1 VSRLRSFTEFFGLR
15 RSIVGLLTMAV
26 LVGMGERMAETFLP
40 LYVLALGGWM
50 FLPGL
55 LNGMDNLLSALY
67 SFPGGYLAEKLG
79 IKRSLLIFNA
89 MAVAGY
95 VVVIAIPSWP
105 AVFAGSVLFL
115 SWTSISLPATMGLVA
130 KALPKN
136 KQVMGV
142 TVHSLVRWVPMAAG
156 PVIGGLFIARFGLV
170 DGVRLAFVAAL
181 AMAAV
186 AAIAQQVLI
195 ESDRREAKDGAD
207 AKASP
212 EKNPFRAF
220 RRLSPAL
227 RSLLVADILVRFCE
241 QIPYAYVAVWAVRT
255 ISNPVSEFDLGV
267 LRAVEMGT
275 AMLIYVPVAYLAD
288 RAHKKPFVLMTFAFF
303 TAFPLVLL
311 FSRSFW
317 ALVGAFVVR
326 GFKEFGEPTRKAL
339 IMELAPEN
347 AKASTFG
354 TYYLFRDVIVSLAAL
369 ASGFLWM
376 IAPEANLLTAF
387 VFGVAGTLWFVVAT
401 PGSALG
407 RTEGAVKG
415 RSIVPGR
422 PERVR
427 RR

>member
-1 VSRLRSFTEFFGLR
+1 MSRLRGLAEFFGLR

-79 IKRSLLIFNA
+79 LKRSLLVFDL
-89 MAVAGY
+89 MAAAGY
-95 VVVIAIPSWP
+95 VVVIVVPSWP

-115 SWTSISLPATMGLVA
+115 SWTAISLPATMGLVA
-130 KALPKN
+130 RALPK
-136 KQVMGV
+136 KKHVMGV
-142 TVHSLVRWVPMAAG
+142 TVHSLVRRVPMAAG
-156 PVIGGLFIARFGLV
+156 PVVGGLFIVRFGLV
-170 DGVRLAFVAAL
+170 DGVRLAFLAAL

-186 AAIAQQVLI
+186 AAVAQQVFI
-195 ESDRREAKDGAD
+195 EDDRKEAKDGAGN
-207 AKASP
+207 KPSP

-220 RRLSPAL
+220 RRLSPSL
-227 RSLLVADILVRFCE
+227 RNLLVADVLVRFCE
-241 QIPYAYVAVWAVRT
+241 QIPYAYVAVWAART
-255 ISNPVSEFDLGV
+255 VSDPVSEFDLGL

-288 RAHKKPFVLMTFAFF
+288 RAHKKPFVLMTFCFF

-317 ALVGAFVVR
+317 PLVGAFVVR
-326 GFKEFGEPTRKAL
+326 GLKEFGEPTRKAL
-339 IMELAPEN
+339 IMELAPED
-347 AKASTFG
+347 AKASAFG

-376 IAPEANLLTAF
+376 IAPEANLLVAF
-387 VFGVAGTLWFVVAT
+387 GFGVAGTLWFAAT
-401 PGSALG
+401 G
-407 RTEGAVKG
+407 RDAAGAG
-415 RSIVPGR
+415 EPS
-422 PERVR
+422 
-427 RR
+427 